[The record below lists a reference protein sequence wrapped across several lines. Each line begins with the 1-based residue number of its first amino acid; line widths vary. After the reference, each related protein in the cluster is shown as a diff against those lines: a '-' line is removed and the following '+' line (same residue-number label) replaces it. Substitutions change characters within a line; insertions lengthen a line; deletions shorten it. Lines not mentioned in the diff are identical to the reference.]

1 MIAACRAAFR
11 GAASIEEQP
20 MPRPIHFEI
29 HAENVER
36 AIAFYR
42 ELLGWEFSQWGKEPY
57 WLVKTGEKGTPGIDG
72 GLMPRRGPGPADMQA
87 VNAFVCTVDVANL
100 DAMVKRVTELR
111 GSIALPKMPI
121 PTVGWLAYAKDTE
134 GNLFGMMQMDA
145 NAK

>member
-1 MIAACRAAFR
+1 
-11 GAASIEEQP
+11 

-29 HAENVER
+29 QAENVER

-42 ELLGWEFSQWGKEPY
+42 ELLGWEFNQWGKEPY

-100 DAMVKRVTELR
+100 DAMVKRVTELK

-134 GNLFGMMQMDA
+134 GNIFGMMQTDA